1 MKVCVLYSGGKDSTY
16 ALHWA
21 IFKGFEVI
29 SLLTLLPKREDSWM
43 FQYPNVEFTKY
54 QAEALGMNIIQMPT
68 SGEKN
73 NELEDLYVA
82 FKKCKDLGAQGIV
95 TGALLS
101 DYQRLNANIIAEKLS
116 LKTYSPLWRKD
127 QEKYMYELI
136 DEGFEFIIT
145 STSAYG
151 FPHELLGKVIRREDV
166 DIIIRRAREYG
177 FNPAFEG
184 GEAET
189 YVIYAPLFK
198 RRLKVFGE
206 IKRLGEDNWRFLIK
220 RIL

>member
-1 MKVCVLYSGGKDSTY
+1 
-16 ALHWA
+16 
-21 IFKGFEVI
+21 
-29 SLLTLLPKREDSWM
+29 M

-54 QAEALGMNIIQMPT
+54 QAEVMGMKLIQIPT
-68 SGEKN
+68 SGEKDK
-73 NELEDLYVA
+73 ELQDLYIS
-82 FKKCKDLGAQGIV
+82 FKRCEELGAQGIV

-151 FPHELLGKVIRREDV
+151 FPHEILGKTIRRDDV
-166 DIIIRRAREYG
+166 DLIIRRAREYG

-189 YVIYAPLFK
+189 YVTNAPLFK
-198 RRLKVFGE
+198 KGLKVFGE